1 MSKLTK
7 EFVEGFLERYDGDL
21 SGPILELA
29 DGGNPLHAL
38 LEGLDRKDII
48 EWLQEEFDGLLM
60 HGFEPAQDID
70 LPERK
75 NSELL
80 LAFLEKTKPENS
92 RGLQFEIE
100 AVGDPEEGY
109 TPEKYIQAYEVSIRY
124 EGTEL
129 GTCALESEGAYISG
143 KWVAESAQWP
153 TLLQGVVPLPTVVIQ
168 EPQHQRQEL
177 DRIEERET
185 KAEPREISGL
195 SHGDVASIYGAYHKL
210 KARQGGLSAVS
221 IGELAKESGVPVPR
235 VQQFLLSEARQDRVD
250 LHATSL
256 VWQSL
261 SPTDKAGA
269 TPVPGRSEPAI
280 TVTIREKLATT
291 APSAGLLDVIKAY
304 DDIVD
309 RPEARKQLEQTN
321 PGLVAAR
328 DKAVT
333 ELRREKVN
341 QELAQK
347 QALQQTRARR
357 R

>member
-7 EFVEGFLERYDGDL
+7 EFVEGFLDRYDGDL
-21 SGPILELA
+21 SGPILDLA

-38 LEGLDRKDII
+38 LKGLDRKDII

-60 HGFEPAQDID
+60 HGFEPVQDID

-109 TPEKYIQAYEVSIRY
+109 TPEKYIQAYEVSIRH
-124 EGTEL
+124 EGTGL

-221 IGELAKESGVPVPR
+221 IGELAKQSGVPVPR

-256 VWQSL
+256 VWHSL
-261 SPTDKAGA
+261 SPEDKAGA
-269 TPVPGRSEPAI
+269 TAVPGRSEPAI
-280 TVTIREKLATT
+280 TVTIRQKLVT
-291 APSAGLLDVIKAY
+291 AALPAGLDIIKAY

-309 RPEARKQLEQTN
+309 GAEARKRLEQTN
-321 PGLVAAR
+321 PSLVAAR
-328 DKAVT
+328 DKAIT
-333 ELRREKVN
+333 ELPREK
-341 QELAQK
+341 LQK
-347 QALQQTRARR
+347 ETAERQHKVARVR
-357 R
+357 SR

>member
-7 EFVEGFLERYDGDL
+7 EFVEGFLDRYDGDL
-21 SGPILELA
+21 SGPILDLA

-38 LEGLDRKDII
+38 LKLLDRKDII

-60 HGFEPAQDID
+60 HGFEPVQDID

-100 AVGDPEEGY
+100 SVGDPEEGY
-109 TPEKYIQAYEVSIRY
+109 TPE
-124 EGTEL
+124 
-129 GTCALESEGAYISG
+129 

-221 IGELAKESGVPVPR
+221 IGELAKQSGVPVPR

-256 VWQSL
+256 VWHSL
-261 SPTDKAGA
+261 GPTDKAGA

-280 TVTIREKLATT
+280 TVTIRE
-291 APSAGLLDVIKAY
+291 
-304 DDIVD
+304 
-309 RPEARKQLEQTN
+309 
-321 PGLVAAR
+321 
-328 DKAVT
+328 
-333 ELRREKVN
+333 
-341 QELAQK
+341 
-347 QALQQTRARR
+347 
-357 R
+357 

>member
-1 MSKLTK
+1 
-7 EFVEGFLERYDGDL
+7 
-21 SGPILELA
+21 
-29 DGGNPLHAL
+29 
-38 LEGLDRKDII
+38 
-48 EWLQEEFDGLLM
+48 M

-124 EGTEL
+124 EGTGL

-250 LHATSL
+250 LHTSTL
-256 VWQSL
+256 VWHTL
-261 SPTDKAGA
+261 SPEDKAGA
-269 TPVPGRSEPAI
+269 TAVPGWSEPAI

-291 APSAGLLDVIKAY
+291 APSASLLDVIKAY